1 MPSLTLRRGR
11 RANHQTLA
19 MVASTPKAA
28 AGLAI
33 LRERSDMGPT
43 LPGVPEYRAVEAGAL
58 VSHVLLPIFFAFSYP
73 LLGFPLRATSN
84 MGDMQGSTFRTSPTE
99 RRRRRTDGPA
109 LTLIVGTG
117 SVSHTSIRDAR
128 PTHPA
133 QEGFTPDGVPSDSR
147 GSAVQVSEPGS
158 SPLAIPSRGNATLDS
173 AGLTSTG
180 SGPNEHRG
188 MLLHLIAEFLEVHAG
203 DDGDSDPVTE
213 VRLIR

>member
-1 MPSLTLRRGR
+1 
-11 RANHQTLA
+11 
-19 MVASTPKAA
+19 
-28 AGLAI
+28 
-33 LRERSDMGPT
+33 
-43 LPGVPEYRAVEAGAL
+43 
-58 VSHVLLPIFFAFSYP
+58 
-73 LLGFPLRATSN
+73 

-99 RRRRRTDGPA
+99 RLRRRTGGPA
-109 LTLIVGTG
+109 LTLMMGTG
-117 SVSHTSIRDAR
+117 TASRTPIRDAR

-133 QEGFTPDGVPSDSR
+133 QQGFTPDGFPSDSR

-158 SPLAIPSRGNATLDS
+158 SPLATPSRGNTTLDT

-188 MLLHLIAEFLEVHAG
+188 MLLHLIAEFFEVHAG